1 MAEEEAASPRT
12 SLPRVEAEVHAFWE
26 RNGIP
31 QRLAAGTPSGPAFR
45 FTEGP
50 PTANGAP
57 HLGHLV
63 ARTLKD
69 VELRYRRMRGFH
81 LLSPMAGW
89 DCHGLPV
96 ELEVEKR
103 LGLKAKGEIETYGVA
118 KFCEACRTGAL
129 EVAGVW
135 REMSRELGYWLDYD
149 HPYYTMSAPFIESVW
164 WSLKTLYDRG
174 LLSAG
179 FYCLPYCPRCE
190 TPLSSHEVA
199 QGYRETTDPS
209 VTVRFPLPPG
219 PGGAKR
225 ALLVWTTTPWTLPA
239 NLLVAAH
246 PSLRY
251 VGILEQDGTE
261 LLLAEPAAQRYFP
274 SGPAPAH
281 VYPAEELAG
290 LSYEPPF
297 DFAGPGKGRYRVVLD
312 ASVVASEGTGFVH
325 IAPSFGP
332 EDQRIGEREGVGFF
346 DPLDGRGRF
355 TEKVPPVQGR
365 PFKAAD
371 ALLLK
376 LLEESKRLFRSET
389 LRHTYPF
396 CWRCDT
402 ALLYRAL
409 DAWFVRTSR
418 ATRELVANNQRVSWH
433 PAHLRDGRFG
443 NFLTEAKD
451 WALSR
456 NRYWGTPL
464 PIWKCPAGHAVCIGS
479 FAELAERAGQPLPA
493 SFDPHRVGV
502 DPIHFP
508 CPTCAAEMRRE
519 PYTIDGWYDS
529 GAAPFAQYH
538 YPFEPGPF
546 DPAAPLDFVAE
557 GLDQTRGWFYSLL
570 VLSTLLFERPA
581 YLANITNGMV
591 LDERGLKM
599 SKSRGNVLEPRELL
613 HRLGADALRWSFL
626 LHDYTEPLR
635 VGEAGVRSDAQR
647 GVLTLLNVLSF
658 YRENAAADHLPPPT
672 ASPHPG
678 SLLDRWI
685 LSRLADTARRVREG
699 LETRE
704 DRSAALALQ
713 EFITDLS
720 TWYLRRSRPR
730 FWSEEDPEDR
740 RAAHET
746 LAHSLLV
753 LSRLLAPFIPFT
765 AEAVFQEVSQ
775 ARFSDGA
782 RTVHAEPYPGEL
794 DGSDPGLDEAMAAAR
809 AWVEV
814 GREMRQRA
822 GVKARFPLPVWVLEL
837 APTDPLRLLG
847 EEGEELLREE
857 LNVREVRYDLPG
869 TPGEFPE
876 ADWVRREFPGR
887 ASSHISRTPTPE
899 LRREGLVR
907 EALRRLQNAR
917 KEARLEYTD
926 RIRLTLWATQELAE
940 ALRPEVARLARDLLA
955 DSLELQEGSPPER
968 PGVYSWEIEG
978 RTFGAELARA

>member
-12 SLPRVEAEVHAFWE
+12 TLPRVEAEVHAFWE
-26 RNGIP
+26 RHHIP
-31 QRLAAGTPSGPAFR
+31 ERLAAGRAGGPTFR

-50 PTANGAP
+50 PTANGVP

-69 VELRYRRMRGFH
+69 VELRYRRMLGYH
-81 LLSPMAGW
+81 LVSPMAGW

-103 LGLKAKGEIETYGVA
+103 LGIKSKIEIETYGVA
-118 KFCEACRTGAL
+118 KFCDACRTGAL

-149 HPYYTMSAPFIESVW
+149 QPYYTMDPKFIESVW
-164 WSLKTLYDRG
+164 WSLKTLYDRE
-174 LLSAG
+174 LLSPG

-209 VTVRFPLPPG
+209 VTVRFPLRSEPG
-219 PGGAKR
+219 ATQR
-225 ALLVWTTTPWTLPA
+225 VLLVWTTTPWTLPA

-246 PSLRY
+246 PALRY
-251 VGILEQDGTE
+251 VGIPAEDGTE
-261 LLLAEPAAQRYFP
+261 LLLAEPAAARYFP
-274 SGPAPAH
+274 SGPVAAH
-281 VYPAEELAG
+281 VYTSEQLAG
-290 LSYEPPF
+290 LTYEPPF
-297 DFAGPGKGRYRVVLD
+297 EFAGPGKGRYRVVLD
-312 ASVVASEGTGFVH
+312 ASVEAAEGTGFVH

-332 EDQRIGEREGVGFF
+332 EDQRIGEREQVGFF
-346 DPLDGRGRF
+346 DPLDSRGRF
-355 TEKVPPVQGR
+355 NEKVPPVTGKM
-365 PFKAAD
+365 FKAAD
-371 ALLLK
+371 PVLLG
-376 LLEESKRLFRSET
+376 LLAESKRLFRSTTE
-389 LRHTYPF
+389 RHTYPF

-402 ALLYRAL
+402 PLLYRAL

-418 ATRELVANNQRVSWH
+418 ATTKLVANNQLVGWH
-433 PAHLRDGRFG
+433 PTHLRDGRFG

-464 PIWKCPAGHAVCIGS
+464 PIWKCPGAHTVCVGS
-479 FAELAERAGQPLPA
+479 FAELAERAGAPLPP

-502 DPIHFP
+502 DPIRFP
-508 CPTCAAEMRRE
+508 CPTCAGEMRRE

-529 GAAPFAQYH
+529 GSAPFAQFH

-570 VLSTLLFERPA
+570 VLSTLLFDRPA
-581 YLANITNGMV
+581 YLASITNGMV

-613 HRLGADALRWSFL
+613 HRLGADAVRWSFL
-626 LHDYTEPLR
+626 LHDYTEPIR
-635 VGEAGVRSDAQR
+635 VGEQGIRSDAQR
-647 GVLTLLNVLSF
+647 GVLTLLNVLAF
-658 YRENAAADHLPPPT
+658 YRENAAADHLPPP
-672 ASPHPG
+672 AAPPHPG
-678 SLLDRWI
+678 SLLDRWL
-685 LSRLADTARRVREG
+685 LSRLADTARLTRAA
-699 LETRE
+699 LEARE

-746 LAHSLLV
+746 LAHTLLELSL
-753 LSRLLAPFIPFT
+753 LLAPLVPFT
-765 AEAVFQEVSQ
+765 AEAVFQEVSG
-775 ARFSDGA
+775 ARFTDGG
-782 RTVHAEPYPGEL
+782 RSVHGERYPGDL
-794 DGSDPGLDEAMAAAR
+794 PGSDPGLDQAMASAR

-822 GVKARFPLPVWVLEL
+822 GVKARFPLPVWLLEL
-837 APTDPLRLLG
+837 TPEDPLRLLG
-847 EEGEELLREE
+847 EEGEELLRDE

-869 TPGEFPE
+869 TSTGYAES
-876 ADWVRREFPGR
+876 DWVRRELPGG
-887 ASSHISRTPTPE
+887 ASSHLSRTPTPE

-917 KEARLEYTD
+917 KESRLEYTD
-926 RIRLTLWATQELAE
+926 RIRLTVWATAELAE
-940 ALRPEVARLARDLLA
+940 ALRPELERLARELLA
-955 DSLELQEGSPPER
+955 DALELKEGNPPER
-968 PGVYSWEIEG
+968 PGVFSWEIEG
-978 RTFGAELARA
+978 VPFGAELARA